1 MNNINFSVVEAGPFS
16 SLMSMSKVPIP
27 GKYFLKDR
35 LGLTGMEVSL
45 NQLPQGGSIPFYH
58 THRENEELYLFI
70 GGRGQFQVDGQII
83 DVKEGTTVRVAPEG
97 ERTLRNNG
105 TGDLSF
111 IVIQV
116 QAGSLRQWVE
126 TDGVILDKPVTWQE

>member
-1 MNNINFSVVEAGPFS
+1 MKGTNFSVVEAGS
-16 SLMSMSKVPIP
+16 ISGLLSTTKDPIP
-27 GKYFLKDR
+27 GKYFLKER

-45 NQLPQGGSIPFYH
+45 NQLPVGGSIPFYH
-58 THRENEELYLFI
+58 THRENEELYIFI
-70 GGRGQFQVDGQII
+70 GGRGQFQVDGQIF

-105 TGDLSF
+105 TGDLYF

-116 QAGSLRQWVE
+116 RSDSLRQWVE
-126 TDGVILDKPVTWQE
+126 TDGVILDRPVSW

>member
-1 MNNINFSVVEAGPFS
+1 MNGNNFSVVEAGSFS
-16 SLMSMSKVPIP
+16 GLLRMTKDPIP

-35 LGLTGMEVSL
+35 LGLTGMEVSM
-45 NQLPQGGSIPFYH
+45 NQLPEGGSIPFYH

-70 GGRGQFQVDGQII
+70 GGQGQFQVDGQIF

-105 TGDLSF
+105 TGDLYF

-116 QAGSLRQWVE
+116 QAGSLRQWVQ

>member
-1 MNNINFSVVEAGPFS
+1 MNGTNFNVVEAGSFS
-16 SLMSMSKVPIP
+16 GLLSMTKDPIP

-45 NQLPQGGSIPFYH
+45 NQLPEGGAIPFYH

-70 GGRGQFQVDGQII
+70 GGRGQFQVDGQIF
-83 DVKEGTTVRVAPEG
+83 DVKEGTAVRVAPEG

-105 TGDLSF
+105 TGDLYF

-126 TDGVILDKPVTWQE
+126 TDGVILDKPVTWSE

>member
-1 MNNINFSVVEAGPFS
+1 M
-16 SLMSMSKVPIP
+16 
-27 GKYFLKDR
+27 
-35 LGLTGMEVSL
+35 
-45 NQLPQGGSIPFYH
+45 
-58 THRENEELYLFI
+58 
-70 GGRGQFQVDGQII
+70 GGRGQFQVDGQIF

-105 TGDLSF
+105 TGDLYF
-111 IVIQV
+111 IVVQA